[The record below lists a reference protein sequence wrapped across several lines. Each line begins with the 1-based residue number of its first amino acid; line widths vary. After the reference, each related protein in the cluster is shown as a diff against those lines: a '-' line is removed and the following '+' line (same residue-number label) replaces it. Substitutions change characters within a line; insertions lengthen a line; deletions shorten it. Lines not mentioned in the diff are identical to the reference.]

1 MAMNFALSNEQNQ
14 LQDMVAEFCRREVT
28 PGAQT
33 RDQLAEFPKE
43 LFLQLSALGIPAIA
57 HARDDGGMGLG
68 TLEMVLALEQIA
80 RADQSLAVTTMVNAG
95 CSLAFAKF
103 ANVNLKRQWLADVV
117 TGRRVCSLA
126 GTEAQA
132 GSDTAAIATRARQ
145 QADGSWL
152 INGSKAYIT
161 NAGTDIS
168 SFTMVLA
175 HTSSPD
181 APKRQFTLFHVPTG
195 SPGYVVGAP
204 YAKMG
209 WRSSDTRP
217 LFFDNCRVSSDSVI
231 GEVGK
236 GRSIALWGFQQGR
249 IFLGACSLGLAQ
261 GCLDLAI
268 NFAKERRAFGGTI
281 GRLQL
286 IQQMV
291 AEMAVKVEAARML
304 VYRAAWLADQ
314 GRATLK
320 DLAIAKYFATEAGSE
335 CADLAVQI
343 HGGWGFMDDCP
354 VSRYFRDNRIC
365 TIGDGSSQIQI
376 LLIAKELGLDVE
388 FND

>member
-1 MAMNFALSNEQNQ
+1 MNFTLSNEQRQ
-14 LQDMVAEFCRREVT
+14 LQNTVAEFCRREVA
-28 PGAQT
+28 PGAQM

-43 LFLQLSALGIPAIA
+43 LFLKLSALGVPAIP
-57 HARDDGGMGLG
+57 HAPDDGGMGLG
-68 TLEMVLALEQIA
+68 TFEMVLALEQIA
-80 RADQSLAVTTMVNAG
+80 RVDQSLAVTTMVNAG
-95 CSLAFAKF
+95 CSLAFSKF
-103 ANVNLKRQWLADVV
+103 ASVNLKRVWLADVV
-117 TGRRVCSLA
+117 AGKRICSLA

-152 INGSKAYIT
+152 IDGAKAYIT

-175 HTSSPD
+175 LTSSQGALKP
-181 APKRQFTLFHVPTG
+181 QFTLFHVPAG
-195 SPGYVVGAP
+195 SPGYTVGAP

-217 LFFDNCRVSSDSVI
+217 LFFDSCRVSPDSVI

-236 GRSIALWGFQQGR
+236 GRFIALWGFQQGR

-261 GCLDLAI
+261 GCLDLSI
-268 NFAKERRAFGGTI
+268 NYAKERRAFGGTI

-286 IQQMV
+286 IQEMV

-314 GRATLK
+314 GLATLK
-320 DLAIAKYFATEAGSE
+320 DFAMAKYFATKTGSE

-388 FND
+388 FNG

>member
-1 MAMNFALSNEQNQ
+1 VDFMLNNEQEQ
-14 LQDMVAEFCRREVT
+14 LQDMVAEFCRREVA
-28 PGAQT
+28 PGAQV
-33 RDQLAEFPKE
+33 RDQHAEFPTE
-43 LFLQLSALGIPAIA
+43 LFLKLAALGIPSIP
-57 HARDDGGMGLG
+57 HARANGGMGLG
-68 TLEMVLALEQIA
+68 TFEMVLALEQIA
-80 RADQSLAVTTMVNAG
+80 RVDQSLAVSTMVNTG

-103 ANVNLKRQWLADVV
+103 ASAKLIRQWLPDVV
-117 TGRRVCSLA
+117 TGKKICSLG

-132 GSDTAAIATRARQ
+132 GSDTAAVETRAQR
-145 QADGSWL
+145 QADGSWV

-175 HTSSPD
+175 VSSPKD
-181 APKRQFTLFHVPTG
+181 APKKQFTLFHVPTG
-195 SPGYVVGAP
+195 TPGYTVGP
-204 YAKMG
+204 SYAKMG

-217 LFFDNCRVSSDSVI
+217 LFFDNCTVSEDSVI
-231 GEVGK
+231 GEVGQ

-249 IFLGACSLGLAQ
+249 TFLGACSLGLAQ
-261 GCLDLAI
+261 GCLDLAL
-268 NFAKERRAFGGTI
+268 NYAKERRAFGATI

-286 IQQMV
+286 VQQMV

-314 GRATLK
+314 RLATLR
-320 DLAIAKYFATEAGSE
+320 DLATAKYFATEIGSE
-335 CADLAVQI
+335 CADLAVQV

-354 VSRYFRDNRIC
+354 ASRYLRDNRIC

-388 FND
+388 FNG